1 MGNRL
6 TLKDKKL
13 EKQLFQRRLLIA
25 MFLMLI
31 LAAIL
36 ICRLFYLQVIQHE
49 LYTTLSQKNQLTLLP
64 IAPNRGLIYDR
75 KGILIA
81 QNVPVF
87 SLEIIPDKIKNLKK
101 TIAELQTIIPI
112 SNDDLKSFYKQL
124 KQHRQFDTVSLR
136 LKLNEDELARF
147 YVNQYR
153 FPGVVVGAQMI
164 RYYPLGANMVDV
176 LGYVGRINEQ
186 DLTTIDPVNYSGTNF
201 IGKLGIEKSYESV
214 LHGTVGYQQVETDA
228 SGRIVRVLKR
238 TPPVSGKNLYLTID
252 SGLQQAA
259 MQALGQNNGAAVV
272 INPQNGEVLAL
283 ASNPAYDPNL
293 FVQGIQNTVYQIL
306 QKDPN
311 NPLNNRAIR
320 GLYPPGSTIK
330 PFLALEGLSSGVI
343 TPTFQIHDPG
353 YFMLPNSS
361 HVYRDWKKG
370 GHGTVNVSK
379 AITVSCDT
387 FFYTIGVKMGIMR
400 INYIMS
406 DFGFG
411 KPTGLDV
418 DEEIGGL
425 IPNPEWKRRTKN
437 EPWYLGDTVVSSI
450 GQGYNL
456 VTPLQQA
463 NGVAQIAMRGKGYRP
478 HLVQKMIDANDDVT
492 LIQPQALPVINV
504 DPPTWDLVVT
514 AMVNVLKP
522 GGTSAI
528 IGNAPYSIAG
538 KSGTAQVFSTHG
550 VIADKNADLAKHLRD
565 NTLFIAFAPVD
576 NPQIAI
582 AVVVENS
589 MDAKITTR
597 KIMDYYFEGTP
608 IQDTPT
614 QGTPVQGA
622 PIQGTPIQGTPRQ

>member
-1 MGNRL
+1 MAKRL
-6 TLKDKKL
+6 TIKDKKR
-13 EKQLFQRRLLIA
+13 EKQLFLSRLLIA
-25 MFLMLI
+25 LLLMLT
-31 LAAIL
+31 LFGCL
-36 ICRLFYLQVIQHE
+36 IARLVYLQIIQHD

-64 IAPNRGLIYDR
+64 IPPNRGLIYDR
-75 KGILIA
+75 NGVLVA

-87 SLEIIPDKIKNLKK
+87 SLEVIPDKIKNLKQ
-101 TIAELQTIIPI
+101 TIAELQTILSI
-112 SNDDLKSFYKQL
+112 SNDELSAFYKQL
-124 KQHRQFDTVSLR
+124 KQHRQFDTVP
-136 LKLNEDELARF
+136 LKLKLDENELARF

-153 FPGVVVGAQMI
+153 FPGIVVRAQMI

-186 DLTTIDPVNYSGTNF
+186 DLNKINTVNYSATNF

-228 SGRIVRVLKR
+228 SGHIVRVLKR
-238 TPPVSGKNLYLTID
+238 IPPKPGNSLYLSID
-252 SGLQQAA
+252 SGLQTAA
-259 MQALGQNNGAAVV
+259 MQALGQNNGAVVV

-293 FVQGIQNTVYQIL
+293 FVQGIAQAVYKIL
-306 QKDPN
+306 QNDPN
-311 NPLNNRAIR
+311 HPLNNRALR

-330 PFLALEGLSSGVI
+330 PYVAIEGLSSGII
-343 TPTFQIHDPG
+343 TPSFRINDPG

-370 GHGTVNVSK
+370 GHGIVDVSK

-387 FFYTIGVKMGIMR
+387 FFYTIGVKMGITR
-400 INYIMS
+400 INYIMR

-411 KPTGLDV
+411 SPTGIDV
-418 DEEIGGL
+418 DEELGGL
-425 IPNPEWKRRTKN
+425 MPNPEWKKRTKDQ
-437 EPWYLGDTVVSSI
+437 PWYPGDTVITSI

-463 NGVAQIAMRGKGYRP
+463 NGVAQIAMKGHGFRP
-478 HLVQKMIDANDDVT
+478 HLVAAIGDAQGHLTHV
-492 LIQPQALPVINV
+492 QPQPAPVVNV
-504 DPPTWDLVVT
+504 SSDIWSLIFT
-514 AMVNVLKP
+514 AMQNVLKP

-528 IGNAPYSIAG
+528 IGNAPYTIAG

-550 VIADKNADLAKHLRD
+550 VLADKNANLAKHLRD
-565 NTLFIAFAPVD
+565 NSLFIAFAPVEK
-576 NPQIAI
+576 PEIAI

-589 MDAKITTR
+589 LDAKVTTR

-608 IQDTPT
+608 
-614 QGTPVQGA
+614 VL
-622 PIQGTPIQGTPRQ
+622 

>member
-1 MGNRL
+1 MAKRL
-6 TLKDKKL
+6 TIKDKKR
-13 EKQLFQRRLLIA
+13 EKQLFLSRLLIA
-25 MFLMLI
+25 MLLMLT
-31 LAAIL
+31 LFSCL
-36 ICRLFYLQVIQHE
+36 IARLVYLQIIQHD

-64 IAPNRGLIYDR
+64 IPPNRGLIYDR
-75 KGILIA
+75 NGVLVA

-87 SLEIIPDKIKNLKK
+87 SLEVIPDKIKNLKQ
-101 TIAELQTIIPI
+101 TIAGLQTILPI
-112 SNDDLKSFYKQL
+112 SNDELSAFYKQL
-124 KQHRQFDTVSLR
+124 KQHRQFDTVP
-136 LKLNEDELARF
+136 LKLKLDENELARF

-153 FPGVVVGAQMI
+153 FPGIVVRAQMI

-186 DLTTIDPVNYSGTNF
+186 DLNKINTVNYSATNF

-228 SGRIVRVLKR
+228 SGHIVRVLKR
-238 TPPVSGKNLYLTID
+238 IPPKPGNSLYLSID
-252 SGLQQAA
+252 SGLQTAA
-259 MQALGQNNGAAVV
+259 MQALGQNNGAVVV

-293 FVQGIQNTVYQIL
+293 FVQGIAQAVYKIL
-306 QKDPN
+306 QNDPN
-311 NPLNNRAIR
+311 HPLNNRALR

-330 PFLALEGLSSGVI
+330 PYVAIEGLSSGII
-343 TPTFQIHDPG
+343 TPSFRINDPG

-370 GHGTVNVSK
+370 GHGIVDVSK

-387 FFYTIGVKMGIMR
+387 FFYTIGVKMGITR
-400 INYIMS
+400 INYIMR

-411 KPTGLDV
+411 SPTGIDV
-418 DEEIGGL
+418 DEELGGL
-425 IPNPEWKRRTKN
+425 MPNPEWKKRIKDQ
-437 EPWYLGDTVVSSI
+437 PWYPGDTVITSI

-463 NGVAQIAMRGKGYRP
+463 NGVAQIAMKGHGFRP
-478 HLVQKMIDANDDVT
+478 HLVAAVGDAQGHLTHV
-492 LIQPQALPVINV
+492 QPQPAPVVNV
-504 DPPTWDLVVT
+504 SSDIWSLIFT
-514 AMVNVLKP
+514 AMQNVLKP

-528 IGNAPYSIAG
+528 IGNAPYTIAG

-550 VIADKNADLAKHLRD
+550 VLADKNANLAKHLRD
-565 NTLFIAFAPVD
+565 NSLFIAFAPVEK
-576 NPQIAI
+576 PEIAI

-589 MDAKITTR
+589 LDAKVTTR

-608 IQDTPT
+608 
-614 QGTPVQGA
+614 VL
-622 PIQGTPIQGTPRQ
+622 